1 MDNQIGN
8 RLREL
13 RKNTGLTL
21 NEAAQAMTERF
32 PDETKIVGNALGKY
46 ENGFR
51 KPSDRTLRMLASFY
65 GVSVEY
71 LQGESVSDSVIR
83 FLMDHYNVRGKQS
96 GLDEIISTSWLWS
109 LWERVDNYIIGNG
122 IVSYDVPSDN
132 NLLSEDQAADFE
144 FWKEKFSW
152 LVSDHDEKGRRTVM
166 GNVRYLKESYG
177 KVSESAFATIL
188 ATTIA
193 ANNEV
198 QVYPDVHYKDSSNS
212 EWVVK
217 NSEFMERIIKRQ
229 KFLNANLVPD
239 DEPDFI
245 DPYGKPHFDW
255 SYTWQL
261 GLPVVEIE

>member
-13 RKNTGLTL
+13 RKGLGLTL

-32 PDETKIVGNALGKY
+32 PGETKIIGNTLSKY
-46 ENGFR
+46 EKGER
-51 KPSDRTLRMLASFY
+51 KASTETLKMLARFY

-71 LQGESVSDSVIR
+71 LQGESIDDSVIR
-83 FLMDHYNVRGKQS
+83 FLMDYYNETDHDRIFWQIRS
-96 GLDEIISTSWLWS
+96 FPWS
-109 LWERVDNYIIGNG
+109 LWGRLENYFVGNG
-122 IVSYDVPSDN
+122 VVPYNVPNDTY
-132 NLLSEDQAADFE
+132 LLQEAQAHDFE
-144 FWKEKFSW
+144 FWKKHFGW
-152 LVSDHDEKGRRTVM
+152 LVSDYEEKGLRTVM
-166 GNVRYLKESYG
+166 GSVRYLKDSYG

-193 ANNEV
+193 ASNEV

-217 NSEFMERIIKRQ
+217 NSDFMERIIKRQ
-229 KFLNANLVPD
+229 KFLNANLVPN

-255 SYTWQL
+255 SFTWEL
-261 GLPVVEIE
+261 GLPVKDIN

>member
-13 RKNTGLTL
+13 RKGLGLTL

-51 KPSDRTLRMLASFY
+51 KPSDQTLKMLASFY

-71 LQGESVSDSVIR
+71 LQGESVDDSVIR
-83 FLMDHYNVRGKQS
+83 FLMDYYNEKDRDRIFWQARGFP
-96 GLDEIISTSWLWS
+96 WS
-109 LWERVDNYIIGNG
+109 LWGRLENYFIGNG
-122 IVSYDVPSDN
+122 IVSYDVPSTTR
-132 NLLSEDQAADFE
+132 LLSEDQAADFE
-144 FWKEKFSW
+144 FWKKQFSW
-152 LVSDHDEKGRRTVM
+152 LVFDGDKNGKQTIM
-166 GNVRYLKESYG
+166 GSVRYLKDSYG
-177 KVSESAFATIL
+177 KLSESAFASIL

-198 QVYPDVHYKDSSNS
+198 QVYPDVHYKDGSNS

-217 NSEFMERIIKRQ
+217 SSDFMERIIKRQ
-229 KFLNANLVPD
+229 KFLNANLVPN

-255 SYTWQL
+255 SFTWEL
-261 GLPVVEIE
+261 GLPVEDIK

>member
-1 MDNQIGN
+1 MDNQIGS

-13 RKNTGLTL
+13 RKGLGLTL
-21 NEAAQAMTERF
+21 NEAAKSMTERF
-32 PDETKIVGNALGKY
+32 PGQTKIIGNTLSKY
-46 ENGFR
+46 EKGER
-51 KPSDRTLRMLASFY
+51 KTSVETLKMLASFY

-71 LQGESVSDSVIR
+71 LQGESVDDSVIR
-83 FLMDHYNVRGKQS
+83 FLMDYYNETDRDRIFRQARAFP
-96 GLDEIISTSWLWS
+96 WS
-109 LWERVDNYIIGNG
+109 LWGRLENYFIGNG

-132 NLLSEDQAADFE
+132 NLLREDQANNFE
-144 FWKEKFSW
+144 FWKKQFSW
-152 LVSDHDEKGRRTVM
+152 LVFGGDENGKQTIM
-166 GNVRYLKESYG
+166 GNVRYLKDSYG

-198 QVYPDVHYKDSSNS
+198 QVYPDVHYKDSSNN

-229 KFLNANLVPD
+229 KFLNANLVPNT
-239 DEPDFI
+239 EPDFI

-255 SYTWQL
+255 SFTWEL
-261 GLPVVEIE
+261 GLPVVKDID

>member
-13 RKNTGLTL
+13 RKGLGLTL
-21 NEAAQAMTERF
+21 NEAAKSMTERF
-32 PDETKIVGNALGKY
+32 PGQTKIIGNTLSKY
-46 ENGFR
+46 EKGER
-51 KPSDRTLRMLASFY
+51 QTSDDTLRMLASFY

-71 LQGESVSDSVIR
+71 LQGESVDDSVIR
-83 FLMDHYNVRGKQS
+83 FLMDYYNEKDHDRIFWQARGFP
-96 GLDEIISTSWLWS
+96 WS
-109 LWERVDNYIIGNG
+109 LWGRLENYFIGNG
-122 IVSYDVPSDN
+122 IVSYDVPN
-132 NLLSEDQAADFE
+132 TTRLLSEDQAADFE
-144 FWKEKFSW
+144 FWKKQFSW
-152 LVSDHDEKGRRTVM
+152 LIDGESYK
-166 GNVRYLKESYG
+166 YIKESYG
-177 KVSESAFATIL
+177 KASESAFATIL

-198 QVYPDVHYKDSSNS
+198 QVYPDVHYKDSSSS

-229 KFLNANLVPD
+229 KFLNANLVPN

-255 SYTWQL
+255 SFTWEL
-261 GLPVVEIE
+261 GLPVEEIE